1 MKYEYVT
8 SEKKVRT
15 LFDRI
20 YGKEL
25 NIDNEL
31 MIITF
36 YQGADVWIEMFC
48 RDVARNHYTDIHE
61 SPFYPAIA
69 FICEMF
75 EHETDEFCRPADI
88 LIQYGIMNKTE

>member
-31 MIITF
+31 MIITKQLDF
-36 YQGADVWIEMFC
+36 
-48 RDVARNHYTDIHE
+48 
-61 SPFYPAIA
+61 
-69 FICEMF
+69 
-75 EHETDEFCRPADI
+75 
-88 LIQYGIMNKTE
+88 